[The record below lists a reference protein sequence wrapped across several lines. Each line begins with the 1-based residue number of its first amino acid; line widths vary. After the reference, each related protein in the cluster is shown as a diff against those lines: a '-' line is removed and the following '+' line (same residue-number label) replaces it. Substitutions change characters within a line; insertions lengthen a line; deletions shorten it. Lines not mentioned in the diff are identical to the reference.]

1 MERGSLLPGIFWMVC
16 SVPGSPGT
24 SENESAQEEEAQ
36 QEQGPPESP
45 PQWWQFTVNPF
56 GQWCPHEHSVTV
68 TENSYAQ
75 DCYSFLSTENHLEI
89 KRQTQDTGHKIERL
103 HILLMNL
110 SQTPGECLPRGVLH
124 TESKGNHEVMSF
136 PYMELIT

>member
-1 MERGSLLPGIFWMVC
+1 MSLPRRRGHSKTRVHQSHHPNG
-16 SVPGSPGT
+16 GSSQSTHLDNGAHT
-24 SENESAQEEEAQ
+24 N
-36 QEQGPPESP
+36 
-45 PQWWQFTVNPF
+45 
-56 GQWCPHEHSVTV
+56 SVTV